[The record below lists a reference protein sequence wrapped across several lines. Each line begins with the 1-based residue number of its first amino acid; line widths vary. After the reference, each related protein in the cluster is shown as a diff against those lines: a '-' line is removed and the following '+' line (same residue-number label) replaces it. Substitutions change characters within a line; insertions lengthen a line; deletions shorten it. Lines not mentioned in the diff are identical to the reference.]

1 MRRKIHKCLC
11 LLLAAVL
18 LLSLAAPV
26 ALAAGDGNTVSIRTA
41 EDLIRL
47 AGDCT
52 LDSWSQGKTVCLEA
66 DIDLTG
72 TDFTPI
78 PTFGGA
84 FEGQGHTI
92 SGLSITGSGNVRGLF
107 RYIQASGVVRDLSV
121 EGRIDPS
128 DRKNTLGG
136 IAGSNRGLLSNC
148 TFHGTVRGADSVG
161 GLVGINESTGR
172 IVNCAFSGAVTGEHY
187 AGGIAGQ
194 NLGAIIQ
201 CRNSGNINTTEVDA
215 ELDLNA
221 LNREQLNAAEN
232 VPACTDIGGIAGY
245 SSGIL
250 QSCTNSGSVGYAH
263 MGYNVGGI
271 VGRQSGYLDGCTN
284 SGSILG
290 RKDVGGIA
298 GQLEPEV
305 RLLYNQ
311 GQLGDLLDALDGLG
325 DLLDQTR
332 EDLRGTSDALS
343 DRMDNI
349 SARTDEAREAVGD
362 LADSAADW
370 TNENIEE
377 INSLTARISWLI
389 DQLTPI
395 LGDANG
401 LMDLVEDLADELGN
415 VLDEAGE
422 ASDLGAQAE
431 RELRAAVQSL
441 RRAASS
447 GREATVR
454 LLSALE
460 HLGTAL
466 GSALQSQ
473 EALEEV
479 RAAAGELA
487 AALQDMAASLVKI
500 AQILW
505 SGGDEAA
512 LGEAAQALA
521 DTLTRAGAALEQAVA
536 AIAAHIDSGELEE
549 AGEDAAAAWQALGEA
564 AQSLLAAAR
573 NAADAAA
580 LLPDLLAQGGD
591 IAEAFRDPGKTLEK
605 LASRASSLGEDLY
618 DVFQELAEE
627 PTITILP
634 IDSAIR
640 EQGDALGD
648 IFADLLEDGD
658 ALRETMSA
666 ATDTLLDDLEAIGD
680 QFQVITDLLR
690 DLLDGSEEEDPA
702 DRFEDVS
709 DQETDGTDTGWI
721 ANAQNTGTV
730 EGDINVA
737 GIAGAMAIEYDFDP
751 EDDLIEVGD
760 RSLDFHYQTKAVVR
774 ACVNHGAVT
783 GKRDYAG
790 GVVGLMDLGRVSSCE
805 NYGDIASTDGSYVG
819 GIAGASWGTIRD
831 SWVKCH
837 LSGGDYIGGV
847 AGLGATLENCH
858 TLVEIEEGAAY
869 LGAVAGDVDA
879 DAAVSGNTFTSERL
893 GALDGISYAGRAE
906 PVDFDTLCTTPGVP
920 EAFSQ
925 LELTFV
931 ADGVVVEVIPFQY
944 GEGIDALPAIPAK
957 KGYSASW
964 PDLDYTCLTASQTL
978 EAEYTPYASA
988 LTDGGELPEILV
1000 DGSFGSRAQVSHTT
1014 EEVTWTNGDAE
1025 YTGTAYTVTVE
1036 DPDLEEISYTVHY
1049 RLPDPGKQYLLW
1061 VLGEDGWTQMDH
1073 QVDGQYLLL
1082 ESQSETVTF
1091 CVTERE
1097 SHLAAAM
1104 AAVGCIILIAGCCWF
1119 VRRSRKNAAARNN
1132 R

>member
-1 MRRKIHKCLC
+1 M
-11 LLLAAVL
+11 
-18 LLSLAAPV
+18 
-26 ALAAGDGNTVSIRTA
+26 
-41 EDLIRL
+41 
-47 AGDCT
+47 
-52 LDSWSQGKTVCLEA
+52 
-66 DIDLTG
+66 
-72 TDFTPI
+72 
-78 PTFGGA
+78 
-84 FEGQGHTI
+84 
-92 SGLSITGSGNVRGLF
+92 
-107 RYIQASGVVRDLSV
+107 
-121 EGRIDPS
+121 
-128 DRKNTLGG
+128 
-136 IAGSNRGLLSNC
+136 
-148 TFHGTVRGADSVG
+148 
-161 GLVGINESTGR
+161 
-172 IVNCAFSGAVTGEHY
+172 
-187 AGGIAGQ
+187 
-194 NLGAIIQ
+194 
-201 CRNSGNINTTEVDA
+201 
-215 ELDLNA
+215 
-221 LNREQLNAAEN
+221 
-232 VPACTDIGGIAGY
+232 
-245 SSGIL
+245 
-250 QSCTNSGSVGYAH
+250 
-263 MGYNVGGI
+263 
-271 VGRQSGYLDGCTN
+271 
-284 SGSILG
+284 
-290 RKDVGGIA
+290 
-298 GQLEPEV
+298 
-305 RLLYNQ
+305 
-311 GQLGDLLDALDGLG
+311 
-325 DLLDQTR
+325 
-332 EDLRGTSDALS
+332 
-343 DRMDNI
+343 
-349 SARTDEAREAVGD
+349 
-362 LADSAADW
+362 
-370 TNENIEE
+370 
-377 INSLTARISWLI
+377 
-389 DQLTPI
+389 
-395 LGDANG
+395 
-401 LMDLVEDLADELGN
+401 
-415 VLDEAGE
+415 
-422 ASDLGAQAE
+422 
-431 RELRAAVQSL
+431 
-441 RRAASS
+441 
-447 GREATVR
+447 
-454 LLSALE
+454 
-460 HLGTAL
+460 
-466 GSALQSQ
+466 
-473 EALEEV
+473 
-479 RAAAGELA
+479 
-487 AALQDMAASLVKI
+487 
-500 AQILW
+500 
-505 SGGDEAA
+505 
-512 LGEAAQALA
+512 
-521 DTLTRAGAALEQAVA
+521 
-536 AIAAHIDSGELEE
+536 
-549 AGEDAAAAWQALGEA
+549 GEA

-573 NAADAAA
+573 DAADAAA

-709 DQETDGTDTGWI
+709 DQEADGTDTGWI